1 MAYSS
6 YQMRKKKKKKK
17 ESFDGNRNHFK
28 TRRIFQIQSVNE
40 KTLIENS
47 MASPLVCSV
56 APVPPLLL
64 FTALTW
70 R

>member
-1 MAYSS
+1 MGE
-6 YQMRKKKKKKK
+6 QQDKKK
-17 ESFDGNRNHFK
+17 ESFDGNRNNFK
-28 TRRIFQIQSVNE
+28 TRRIFQIQSVDE

>member
-1 MAYSS
+1 MGI
-6 YQMRKKKKKKK
+6 QIIL
-17 ESFDGNRNHFK
+17 NNFK
-28 TRRIFQIQSVNE
+28 TRRIFRIQSVDE